1 MHKIK
6 LNHLP
11 RFMLN
16 KALSPAIFCFSFFLS
31 SPSSLFLPPLFSLC
45 HLTWKLWV
53 RRPQRW
59 AHVGTIGPAHTHTHT
74 NRGQFLPSFFF
85 FFFHFE
91 SDISLASR
99 VGWAS
104 HPHAPWTH
112 IRNTRADESCSSSS
126 SYRFWV
132 YGPSLSASRLSCVLH
147 SISSRS
153 YPIFIS
159 PWTCQ
164 MRERMSTGQVGRRN
178 KIDFIIYIYI
188 IHKFNIKFQ
197 SFSNLRE

>member
-74 NRGQFLPSFFF
+74 QTEVNSYLPFFF
-85 FFFHFE
+85 FF
-91 SDISLASR
+91 STLKAISRLHLVS
-99 VGWAS
+99 VG
-104 HPHAPWTH
+104 HPIPMHRERILEIRELMSLVPRLLPIGSEFTVRLSQPAGSPVSFIRSLLVH
-112 IRNTRADESCSSSS
+112 IPSSSVRELVKWES
-126 SYRFWV
+126 GCLQDRWEDETRLT
-132 YGPSLSASRLSCVLH
+132 SL
-147 SISSRS
+147 
-153 YPIFIS
+153 
-159 PWTCQ
+159 
-164 MRERMSTGQVGRRN
+164 
-178 KIDFIIYIYI
+178 YIYI
-188 IHKFNIKFQ
+188 
-197 SFSNLRE
+197 